1 MAPRLDVVEKLN
13 DRNISIDGKAEN
25 SRFVVPNTYQG
36 TLTLRIIGMQTRNRP
51 ATYSRPVGLTLE
63 EKQVWKP
70 YMDGRSKMCCCSCLF
85 SKDRPI
91 TTTNRT

>member
-13 DRNISIDGKAEN
+13 DRNISIDGKEN

-51 ATYSRPVGLTLE
+51 ARGKSLLESRV
-63 EKQVWKP
+63 
-70 YMDGRSKMCCCSCLF
+70 
-85 SKDRPI
+85 
-91 TTTNRT
+91 TTFLPD

>member
-51 ATYSRPVGLTLE
+51 ARGKSLLE
-63 EKQVWKP
+63 SLV
-70 YMDGRSKMCCCSCLF
+70 
-85 SKDRPI
+85 
-91 TTTNRT
+91 TTFLPD